1 MDSGFGLV
9 MAASMGWG
17 ALFYVFSALISL
29 NLPKKDL
36 WDLRNRV
43 VSAIHGVYCL
53 VLSTIA
59 ITHQR
64 SMGDPNNEFE
74 SQVLSV
80 SLGYF
85 LYDTICMYK
94 YDLYDSFIIIHHS
107 LCLLGMS
114 CTLIAGVGSVDIMYG
129 LFITEISNPCMHI
142 REVLKLANQRGTK
155 TYLIFELSFFGFY
168 FFGRLI
174 IGIPIVYSIVTSWR
188 THIIQ
193 RLMTFSLEV
202 QSFIWAYQM
211 IGISRKRYSEYLD
224 RKLNQVELPWF
235 NSLKSD

>member
-9 MAASMGWG
+9 MAASVGWG
-17 ALFYVFSALISL
+17 ALFYVFSTVVTLD
-29 NLPKKDL
+29 LPKNDL
-36 WDLRNRV
+36 CDLRNRII
-43 VSAIHGVYCL
+43 SIIHGVYCL
-53 VLSTIA
+53 VMSTIA

-74 SQVLSV
+74 SQIISV

-94 YDLYDSFIIIHHS
+94 YDLYDKFMIVHHS

-114 CTLIAGVGSVDIMYG
+114 CSLLTGVGSVEIMYG
-129 LFITEISNPCMHI
+129 LFMTEISNPCMHL

-155 TYLIFELSFFGFY
+155 TYLISELSFFGFY

-188 THIIQ
+188 THIIE
-193 RLMTFSLEV
+193 RLVAFSLEV
-202 QSFIWAYQM
+202 QSFVWAYQIM
-211 IGISRKRYSEYLD
+211 GILRKRYSEYLH
-224 RKLNQVELPWF
+224 RKLSQVELPWF
-235 NSLKSD
+235 KSLKSD